1 MADNRITFTFE
12 INDKGKIKIQELGQS
27 FKGLD
32 KALDATKRKIK
43 ETADTFDEFDDAI
56 DPAIG
61 NAGLAGATLTELG
74 RTISDLPFGIRGVA
88 NNLSQLSTLFITL
101 VAKSKDGGKSIN
113 GVSAA
118 LKLLGSQLK
127 GPLGIILA
135 FQTVIAL
142 FDAMAQGKIPFL
154 NKKTK
159 EAADEFSNLALS
171 IGDVR
176 KQIELLN
183 DASQE
188 LADDGFGGQVGTVAA
203 GAALAEL
210 LDETLGPSL
219 QAISELFESLRT
231 ARLNEASEQTTE
243 STLAVLNAEDKLN
256 KALLERAKAR
266 LPLAKDEEQESEIK
280 AQIISLNDKIFN
292 IELKRIRLLKRLN
305 DDSREK
311 VKLLKNELEAE
322 EDLVKFRSTHLEA
335 PILTKDQEKALE
347 LLRAGNKA
355 RLKEMRDY
363 FSSLNLLRSED
374 TNNTELSEEAKM
386 RAVRNTGAAFEAV
399 GDLLQEVAEGNKGL
413 AITGVIVEKVGAIA
427 KIIANTAIANAKAV
441 TAFPL
446 TAGQPFVG
454 INTATAGISIAA
466 TTAAAVK
473 AISGIKSGQDTDI
486 KQSAQ
491 SAGSRGAPTFNVVGA
506 SGVDQIGQAIAQGR
520 NQPLKAYVVGS
531 EVTNQQDLDNKIIN
545 SASIG

>member
-43 ETADTFDEFDDAI
+43 ETADSFDEFDDAI
-56 DPAIG
+56 DPAVG

-118 LKLLGSQLK
+118 FKLLGSQLK

-135 FQTVIAL
+135 FQAVIAL

-154 NKKTK
+154 NDKTK

-171 IGDVR
+171 ISDVR
-176 KQIELLN
+176 KEIESLN
-183 DASQE
+183 EASRE
-188 LADDGFGGQVGTVAA
+188 LVDDGFGGEMGTIAA
-203 GAALAEL
+203 GAATAKL
-210 LDETLGPSL
+210 LDESLGPSL
-219 QAISELFESLRT
+219 KRISELFESLKS
-231 ARLNEASEQTTE
+231 ARLAEASEKTKE
-243 STLAVLNAEDKLN
+243 STLAVLDAEDDLN
-256 KALLERAKAR
+256 KALLARAKAR
-266 LPLAKDEEQESEIK
+266 LPLAESEEQEAKIKEEIFR
-280 AQIISLNDKIFN
+280 LNDKIFN
-292 IELKRIRLLKRLN
+292 TELRRTRLLSQSN
-305 DDSREK
+305 AETREK

-322 EDLVKFRSTHLEA
+322 KELIKLRSTHLEA
-335 PILTKDQEKALE
+335 PLLSKDQQRALE
-347 LLRAGNKA
+347 LLKEGNKA
-355 RLKEMRDY
+355 RTKEMKEY
-363 FSSLNLLRSED
+363 FDGLDLLRSED
-374 TNNTELSEEAKM
+374 VKNTKLSEEAKM
-386 RAVRNTGAAFEAV
+386 MAIRNTGAAFEAV
-399 GDLLQEVAEGNKGL
+399 GDLLQEVAGKNKEL
-413 AITGVIVEKVGAIA
+413 AIAGVIVEKVGAIA
-427 KIIANTAIANAKAV
+427 QIIANTAIANAKAL
-441 TAFPL
+441 AASPL
-446 TAGQPFVG
+446 TLGQPFVG
-454 INTATAGISIAA
+454 INNVTAGIGIAA

-473 AISGIKSGQDTDI
+473 AISGIRSGQDTDI
-486 KQSAQ
+486 KQSTQA
-491 SAGSRGAPTFNVVGA
+491 AGGRGAPIFNVVGQSNA
-506 SGVDQIGQAIAQGR
+506 DQIGQAIAQGR

-545 SASIG
+545 SAAIG

>member
-12 INDKGKIKIQELGQS
+12 INDKGKIKVDGITKS
-27 FKGLD
+27 FTSLD
-32 KALDATKRKIK
+32 TAINKVSADLKKQQTALAGASQGHQNMISD
-43 ETADTFDEFDDAI
+43 
-56 DPAIG
+56 
-61 NAGLAGATLTELG
+61 AGLAGATLTELG
-74 RTISDLPFGIRGVA
+74 RTVSDANFGIRGMA

-101 VAKSKDGGKSIN
+101 VSKRGGGIR
-113 GVSAA
+113 GVSLAFRQ
-118 LKLLGSQLK
+118 LGRQLL

-135 FQTVIAL
+135 FQ
-142 FDAMAQGKIPFL
+142 
-154 NKKTK
+154 
-159 EAADEFSNLALS
+159 
-171 IGDVR
+171 
-176 KQIELLN
+176 
-183 DASQE
+183 
-188 LADDGFGGQVGTVAA
+188 
-203 GAALAEL
+203 
-210 LDETLGPSL
+210 SL
-219 QAISELFESLRT
+219 I
-231 ARLNEASEQTTE
+231 
-243 STLAVLNAEDKLN
+243 
-256 KALLERAKAR
+256 ALLENFAINSNKAKESAEDLTDTFAGQLKTLDALQRTSAGIFGEEKGLLTVGGKRTKALRQEFKEFDKAVVALDKNGKLNNKTLTETFFEFQRLIETRQRIAKIDEEIKPLEEDRAKNQKQINNLIIERIKLGAAEAD
-266 LPLAKDEEQESEIK
+266 LEQALFEIAKKQKPE
-280 AQIISLNDKIFN
+280 N
-292 IELKRIRLLKRLN
+292 
-305 DDSREK
+305 REK
-311 VKLLKNELEAE
+311 TKLLGEELQAE
-322 EDLVKFRSTHLEA
+322 KELVRFRSTHLEA
-335 PILTKDQEKALE
+335 PVLTEDQEKALE

-355 RLKEMRDY
+355 RLEEMRDY
-363 FSSLNLLRSED
+363 FSNLNLLRSED

-427 KIIANTAIANAKAV
+427 KIIANTAIANTKAIA
-441 TAFPL
+441 AFPF
-446 TAGQPFVG
+446 TKGQPFVG

-506 SGVDQIGQAIAQGR
+506 SGVDQIGQVIAQGR